1 MSSSSASDSEPEL
14 SEESQCS
21 GDSSSVEE
29 IPRLPTK
36 SRRHDG
42 YPADVVFADSDYE
55 TDGDHHHSR
64 TPGLPYSQRKRT
76 GKHTHMLTLSSRR
89 TDRVPESSGS
99 ENSDT
104 TDNHSS
110 DTDTVIPRHKRRR
123 SPRRPT
129 SVSRSRKRF
138 DSEHL
143 NRRSPIA
150 GHRHPVESSEYEDDN
165 DSDLDFLSFKRRRVL
180 KRRRRRSLSRET
192 VSTLSELE
200 E

>member
-14 SEESQCS
+14 SEESQSS

-36 SRRHDG
+36 SRHHDG
-42 YPADVVFADSDYE
+42 YPDVVFADSDYE

-64 TPGLPYSQRKRT
+64 TPGLPSSQRKGA

-89 TDRVPESSGS
+89 TRRVPENSGS

-110 DTDTVIPRHKRRR
+110 DTDTIIPRRKRRRR
-123 SPRRPT
+123 SPRTPT
-129 SVSRSRKRF
+129 SVSGSRKTF
-138 DSEHL
+138 DSEHF

-150 GHRHPVESSEYEDDN
+150 GAGHRHPEESSEYGD
-165 DSDLDFLSFKRRRVL
+165 DSDLDWVTFKRRRVL
-180 KRRRRRSLSRET
+180 DRLNKSR
-192 VSTLSELE
+192 
-200 E
+200 